1 MNPKELITRIPPH
14 QISFDPIAFD
24 AALRSQGVQLVHYT
38 ATRCPVGMTDL
49 DDGRRPHP
57 DHEDCTNGFLY
68 TKVGTI
74 TALFVNNSKNK
85 SSEDMGFYDGSTVQV
100 SFPRTYDDP
109 EGTPFLVAPFDRF
122 YLAEDSIVVPT
133 WQLFLHHES
142 GIDRFKYPVEK
153 VQLLIDS
160 AGTRYTENDDF
171 VIKAG
176 AVRWTTSRPISQ
188 LDVGPIPS
196 STRGSVCSIRY
207 LYRPYWYVGQILHE
221 LRVTQISNNGDRTVE
236 RMPQAAIL
244 HREYVALTRNQN
256 EVGEPGSEIDA
267 DALRKVLGPMSGG
280 VGPK

>member
-1 MNPKELITRIPPH
+1 MQPKDFVTRIPPH

-24 AALRSQGVQLVHYT
+24 AALRSQGVQLEHYS
-38 ATRCPVGMTDL
+38 AVRCPVGMTDI
-49 DDGRRPHP
+49 DDARRPHP
-57 DHEDCTNGFLY
+57 DHSGCTNGFLY

-74 TALFVNNSKNK
+74 TALFVNNSKQR
-85 SSEDMGFYDGSTVQV
+85 SPDDMGFYDGSTVQV

-122 YLAEDSIVVPT
+122 YLAEPSIVVPT
-133 WQLFLHHES
+133 WQLFLHHDS

-153 VQLLIDS
+153 VSILVDA
-160 AGTRYTENDDF
+160 AGVRYTEGDDF
-171 VIKAG
+171 KVKAG
-176 AVRWTTSRPISQ
+176 AVEWLGTRPTPQ
-188 LDVGPIPS
+188 LDVGPLPS

-221 LRVTQISNNGDRTVE
+221 LRVSQVSADGTRTIE
-236 RMPQAAIL
+236 RMPQAAVL
-244 HREYVALTRNQN
+244 HREYVSLTRNQN
-256 EVGEPGSEIDA
+256 EPGDPASEIDA